1 MLSARLRNS
10 RLYPVFQKLLRLFQF
25 LSAAISLA
33 LFSARI
39 YKIIRLS
46 RRASVSNGAV
56 EGILA
61 AAVLY
66 TLVATLLTFVLR
78 SGGPNIIRYLMVL
91 FDILFVGAFI
101 AVGCLTRPNHGGS
114 SGPCQQKVTNRTGIK
129 VPSGVNCNLP
139 WGTFVLAI
147 LSTYVSHFSLVAA
160 SLTHSSAHC

>member
-1 MLSARLRNS
+1 MAMLSARLRNS
-10 RLYPVFQKLLRLFQF
+10 RLYPVFQKLLRVFQF
-25 LSAAISLA
+25 LSAVISLA
-33 LFSARI
+33 VFSARI
-39 YKIIRLS
+39 YKIIRLT

-66 TLVATLLTFVLR
+66 TLLATLLTLVLR
-78 SGGPNIIRYLMVL
+78 SGGPKILRYIMVL

-101 AVGCLTRPNHGGS
+101 AVAYLTRPHGGS

-129 VPSGVNCNLP
+129 VPKGVNCNLP

-147 LSTYVSHFSLVAA
+147 FSTYVLHFPLFLLFS
-160 SLTHSSAHC
+160 

>member
-1 MLSARLRNS
+1 MAIFPARLRNARS
-10 RLYPVFQKLLRLFQF
+10 YGVFQKLLRIFQF
-25 LSAAISLA
+25 LSAVVSLA

-66 TLVATLLTFVLR
+66 TIIATLLTLAFR
-78 SGGPNIIRYLMVL
+78 TGGPNILRWLLVF
-91 FDILFVGAFI
+91 FDILFVAAFI
-101 AVGCLTRPNHGGS
+101 VVGYLTRPHGGT
-114 SGPCQQKVTNRTGIK
+114 SGPCQQKVTDRTGIK
-129 VPSGVNCNLP
+129 VPSGANCNLP

-147 LSTYVSHFSLVAA
+147 LSTYVHDFSQ
-160 SLTHSSAHC
+160 SLLLP